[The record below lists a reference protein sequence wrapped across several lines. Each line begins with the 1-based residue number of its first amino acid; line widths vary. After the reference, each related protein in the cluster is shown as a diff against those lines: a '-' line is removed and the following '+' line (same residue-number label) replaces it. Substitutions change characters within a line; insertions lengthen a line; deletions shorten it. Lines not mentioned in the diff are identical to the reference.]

1 MIVKRQRN
9 YSKAGNTVL
18 GLTAAGLAAGTIAGN
33 SIEAS
38 RAKKKA
44 IEELSK
50 EDIKRLA
57 KEEENK
63 MISELM
69 KDGYT
74 KKEAKEI
81 AKDRYN
87 EWRDESPEYLR
98 EKIGKEAA
106 KKSWTSADSKGGNI
120 GAAVGSGVGLAS
132 GLILAR
138 KVLKK

>member
-1 MIVKRQRN
+1 MIIKRQRN
-9 YSKAGNTVL
+9 YSKARNTVL
-18 GLTAAGLAAGTIAGN
+18 GLTAAGLATGAIAGN

-44 IEELSK
+44 MEELSK

-63 MISELM
+63 MVSELM

-74 KKEAKEI
+74 KAEAKEI
-81 AKDRYN
+81 AKDSYN
-87 EWRDESPEYLR
+87 EWMDESPDYLK

-106 KKSWTSADSKGGNI
+106 KKSWTSADSKGRNV
-120 GAAVGSGVGLAS
+120 GAAVGSGVGIVS

-138 KVLKK
+138 KMLKK

>member
-1 MIVKRQRN
+1 M
-9 YSKAGNTVL
+9 L
-18 GLTAAGLAAGTIAGN
+18 ELTTAGLAAGLVAGN
-33 SIEAS
+33 AIEAS

-50 EDIKRLA
+50 EEIKRLA
-57 KEEENK
+57 KEEENE
-63 MISELM
+63 MISKLM

-87 EWRDESPEYLR
+87 EWRDKSPEYLR

-106 KKSWTSADSKGGNI
+106 KKSWTSADSRGGNI
-120 GAAVGSGVGLAS
+120 GAAVGGSLGLAS

-138 KVLKK
+138 KMLKK